1 MDKYK
6 LVDGEFVKV
15 PKDVVDMLLEAIGLI
30 EMSEPEVEDPAP
42 KESFAR
48 AGKVSKEDKRDAYRA
63 LMEQM
68 EAGDDPSEGAIIEF
82 VIMEDE

>member
-1 MDKYK
+1 MDKYRME
-6 LVDGEFVKV
+6 DGELVKV
-15 PKDVVDMLLEAIGLI
+15 PKDFVDLLLQAIGLL
-30 EMSEPEVEDPAP
+30 EKSEPHVEDPAP

-63 LMEQM
+63 LMEEM